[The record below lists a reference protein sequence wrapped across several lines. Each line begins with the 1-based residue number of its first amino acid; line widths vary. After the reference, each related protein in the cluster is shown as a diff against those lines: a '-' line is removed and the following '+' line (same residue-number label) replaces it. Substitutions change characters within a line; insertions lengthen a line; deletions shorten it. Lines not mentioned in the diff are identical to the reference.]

1 MNHLEDEM
9 QMTICETLCNE
20 LQWGDS
26 AESRTELNDMQENNL
41 QPMFRTQELL
51 GLVLVAVK
59 AARLQQLYQL
69 LNNIKN
75 QKFLSWLQSSP
86 MLDFLQ

>member
-1 MNHLEDEM
+1 
-9 QMTICETLCNE
+9 
-20 LQWGDS
+20 
-26 AESRTELNDMQENNL
+26 MQENNL

-75 QKFLSWLQSSP
+75 QKFLS
-86 MLDFLQ
+86 

>member
-1 MNHLEDEM
+1 M

-41 QPMFRTQELL
+41 QPMFHTQELL

-75 QKFLSWLQSSP
+75 QKFLSWL
-86 MLDFLQ
+86 